1 MQKKIEIH
9 EGICKNSLFSV
20 DKFSFKLAE
29 AENGKMIKYS
39 IILNT
44 KGDSPLDIRFL
55 LEETDP
61 ELEFIL
67 ETPEELTNYIKQY
80 EEDKNPEDESLFHD
94 IRTKYIEFIKKDI
107 SSDLSA
113 DESMILLG
121 FSIVGEKIYI
131 IVKTFSLKLLS
142 AFLEKIKIYCRE
154 NEIDFTESEDIR
166 WLELEQYIVRRAE
179 MIREHQSEE
188 FLEKTLVESY
198 FPRFLKIFRK
208 IDRDGYFKK
217 SFYED
222 VMFQKKTLRNGE
234 EIPVHIN
241 QVSKFFSPYWKY
253 VISANNK
260 EILCLHDEMPSDEKI
275 EEYVYSFKPS
285 LLGYYLKNWFE
296 DFTVEVIKR
305 KDFSPY
311 TITHIMPGVRFNFF
325 QDRDEKNIR
334 EIDVAI
340 SVESKGV
347 SKLIAIEC
355 KKTLSDKEIQNTNK
369 KIREKVIESGNN
381 VFDAF
386 VHIGCFSNDVDFDK
400 IFEGTKLK
408 YKHNILKSSEKYLDS
423 PFYAFDVSSR
433 EDYENKLA
441 YVIKDIFENW

>member
-9 EGICKNSLFSV
+9 EGICKNSLFSI

-142 AFLEKIKIYCRE
+142 TFLEKIKIYCRE

-222 VMFQKKTLRNGE
+222 VMFQEWRRN
-234 EIPVHIN
+234 
-241 QVSKFFSPYWKY
+241 
-253 VISANNK
+253 
-260 EILCLHDEMPSDEKI
+260 
-275 EEYVYSFKPS
+275 
-285 LLGYYLKNWFE
+285 
-296 DFTVEVIKR
+296 
-305 KDFSPY
+305 
-311 TITHIMPGVRFNFF
+311 
-325 QDRDEKNIR
+325 
-334 EIDVAI
+334 
-340 SVESKGV
+340 
-347 SKLIAIEC
+347 
-355 KKTLSDKEIQNTNK
+355 
-369 KIREKVIESGNN
+369 SG
-381 VFDAF
+381 
-386 VHIGCFSNDVDFDK
+386 S
-400 IFEGTKLK
+400 
-408 YKHNILKSSEKYLDS
+408 Y
-423 PFYAFDVSSR
+423 
-433 EDYENKLA
+433 
-441 YVIKDIFENW
+441 